1 MTDIIKETINVVQKQ
16 PRLQEFVI
24 CLYNNEPYQ
33 LNKLRLMD
41 GENNKIAMVILRDI
55 YPNFKKELLNACEI

>member
-1 MTDIIKETINVVQKQ
+1 MTDIIKETINAIQKQ

-41 GENNKIAMVILRDI
+41 GDNHKIAMLILKDI
-55 YPNFKKELLNACEI
+55 YPNFKKDLLSTCEI

>member
-1 MTDIIKETINVVQKQ
+1 MTDIIKETINAIQKQ

-33 LNKLRLMD
+33 INKLRLMD
-41 GENNKIAMVILRDI
+41 GDNYKIAMLILKDI
-55 YPNFKKELLNACEI
+55 YPNFKKDLLSTCEI

>member
-1 MTDIIKETINVVQKQ
+1 MTDIIKETINAIQKQ

-41 GENNKIAMVILRDI
+41 GDNYKIAMLILKDI
-55 YPNFKKELLNACEI
+55 YPNFKKDLLSTCEI

>member
-1 MTDIIKETINVVQKQ
+1 MTDIIKETINAIQKQ

-41 GENNKIAMVILRDI
+41 CDNYKIAMLILKDI
-55 YPNFKKELLNACEI
+55 YPNFKKDLLSTCEI